1 MVNVFF
7 RKNHSKRKG
16 IIGQRY
22 YHNSEQIEHIIA
34 ETYCY
39 GLDNFDSETP
49 KYILVIGNHNRR
61 PIYEGKIV
69 IPEDEDDKLY
79 LEPHLSTDQINNIT
93 RRNFV
98 IVKEIPDELGAFT
111 DEEDE
116 SIGGGK
122 KNKKT
127 SKRKMSKRKT
137 SKRKTSKRKTSK
149 RKTSKQKNSKRKTSK
164 RKTSINKYNII

>member
-39 GLDNFDSETP
+39 GLDNFDSEPP

-116 SIGGGK
+116 SIGGGGGK

-127 SKRKMSKRKT
+127 SKQKMSKRKTSKQKNSKQKMSKRKT
-137 SKRKTSKRKTSK
+137 SKRKTSKRKTS
-149 RKTSKQKNSKRKTSK
+149 
-164 RKTSINKYNII
+164 INKYNII